1 MDASHLST
9 AVRRRGLSPFPDGTS
24 ALRLPAPVPRG
35 SFPGPNLS
43 APEGSARIVAGL
55 VDREILP
62 RLRNLHRARLE
73 AAPGDPRALARL
85 LIRDPDRFRAE
96 VAREQVRGTRWAV
109 LAGDMLAPVARA
121 LGVMWEEDLCDFLD
135 VTEAMGRL
143 RSVLREAI
151 GPTAG
156 PREATPGRRILLAG
170 APGDPH
176 TYGLC
181 HAGGLLRDAGWTTA
195 FVGETGPDPV
205 AALAA
210 ALEAD
215 CYDVLGFSLACDVH
229 SPALRRAIPIL
240 RRASRNPGLRV
251 VVGGAL
257 VARGGAA
264 PGMWGADACLTD
276 PALLSRE
283 QPAA

>member
-1 MDASHLST
+1 MKRPAHARST
-9 AVRRRGLSPFPDGTS
+9 AILSGLM
-24 ALRLPAPVPRG
+24 
-35 SFPGPNLS
+35 
-43 APEGSARIVAGL
+43 
-55 VDREILP
+55 DREILP
-62 RLRNLHRARLE
+62 TLRGLHREQLQVADQDSRKLAE
-73 AAPGDPRALARL
+73 LLLDDPA
-85 LIRDPDRFRAE
+85 RFRAE
-96 VAREQVRGTRWAV
+96 VTRQALRGTPWPV
-109 LAGDMLAPVARA
+109 LAAEMLAPVARD

-156 PREATPGRRILLAG
+156 PRETTPGRRILLAG

-276 PALLSRE
+276 PAQLSRE